1 MNTGGGGG
9 GGLINF
15 PPLKRGRLLERGGLN
30 RGFTVRVF
38 ICNFVRIFVIL
49 NFSIKKKN
57 ETGSDFLIQTLQFF
71 LSFLRFSY
79 LKTLFNDTLDG
90 SLSLTLLAANAM

>member
-49 NFSIKKKN
+49 NFSIKKINKMKDKDTKKLEKKN
-57 ETGSDFLIQTLQFF
+57 NHASSVIA
-71 LSFLRFSY
+71 RF
-79 LKTLFNDTLDG
+79 
-90 SLSLTLLAANAM
+90 